1 MTIRRGS
8 LVTVLVLTAS
18 VIALTAVGSA
28 SAAQGRA
35 AGLTA
40 GTPSASGSAVICTS
54 AKRHRFAMWLS
65 QGIDKALAGRRS
77 VVGLTVA
84 DPHLDLTCVLH
95 QTSHFDAAS
104 AIKVTIISA
113 LLLAENGPSHLT
125 ARQKNLAWLMITRSD
140 NKAATALW
148 DHVGIDG
155 MQRFLNRARMRH
167 TILSDAWG
175 LTQLTAQD
183 ELTLLEL
190 LANPSKVLSGPSR
203 RYVLWLMAHVV
214 PSQRW
219 GVPAGAPARVQVS
232 VKNGWLPDPDT
243 GAWHIN
249 SIGAFS
255 GKNISYQIAILTSG
269 NRSEEYG
276 IDTIEAAARV
286 INRDISLARG

>member
-1 MTIRRGS
+1 MGIRRGS
-8 LVTVLVLTAS
+8 LVTALVLTAS
-18 VIALTAVGSA
+18 VIALAAVGSA

-35 AGLTA
+35 S
-40 GTPSASGSAVICTS
+40 GTSSASASMICTS
-54 AKRHRFAMWLS
+54 ATRHRFAVWLS
-65 QGIDKALAGRRS
+65 QGIDKALAGRKS

-84 DPHLDLTCVLH
+84 DPHLGLTCALRE
-95 QTSHFDAAS
+95 TSHFDAAS

-113 LLLAENGPSHLT
+113 LLLAEHGPSHLT
-125 ARQKNLAWLMITRSD
+125 AKQKSLAWLMITRSD
-140 NKAATALW
+140 NNAATALW

-155 MQRFLNRARMRH
+155 MRRFLNKAGMRH
-167 TILSDAWG
+167 TILSHAWG

-183 ELTLLEL
+183 ELTLLQL
-190 LANPSKVLSGPSR
+190 LANPNRVLGGPSR
-203 RYVLWLMAHVV
+203 RYVLGLMAHVV

-219 GVPAGAPARVQVS
+219 GVPAGAPARIQVS
-232 VKNGWLPDPDT
+232 VKNGWLPDPGN

-255 GKNISYQIAILTSG
+255 GQNVSYQIAILTSG
-269 NRSEEYG
+269 NRTEGYG